1 MKRHRLAATAILC
14 CALTVSG
21 CGVIK
26 TINAIGSLF
35 GGNKKTSTVA
45 TVVKILGSVLGQFY
59 DTTTKTALVGKWSYD
74 EPAIQFESENLL
86 KKAGGAVASQ
96 GVADKLVPYF
106 EKVGFKQGSLA
117 LELREDNTCT
127 YTIGGNSFDGTY
139 EFNDAE
145 KKLTLKTPLFP
156 LPAAYLSVVG
166 DQMAM
171 TFDSSKLLSL
181 VQIVGQVTN
190 QPSLSA
196 ISNLAE
202 SYDGMKTGFTFKRN
216 NQ

>member
-1 MKRHRLAATAILC
+1 MKRHGLAATAVLC
-14 CALTVSG
+14 CALTVSS
-21 CGVIK
+21 CGLIRTV
-26 TINAIGSLF
+26 TAIGSLF
-35 GGNKKTSTVA
+35 GGKKTSAVA
-45 TVVKILGSVLGQFY
+45 SVVKILGSVLGQFY

-127 YTIGGNSFDGTY
+127 YTFAGTSFDGTY
-139 EFNDAE
+139 VFDENN
-145 KKLTLKTPLFP
+145 KTLTLKTPLFP
-156 LPAAYLSVVG
+156 LPTAYLSVVG

-171 TFDSSKLLSL
+171 TFDSSKLISL
-181 VQIVGQVTN
+181 FQIAAQVTN
-190 QPSLSA
+190 QPTLSA
-196 ISNLAE
+196 ISNLAD
-202 SYDGMKTGFTFKRN
+202 SYDGMKTGLTFSKAK
-216 NQ
+216 

>member
-1 MKRHRLAATAILC
+1 MKRYRLATAALIC

-21 CGVIK
+21 CAIIRTAG
-26 TINAIGSLF
+26 AIGSIF
-35 GGNKKTSTVA
+35 GGHKKASTVV
-45 TVVKILGSVLGQFY
+45 TIVKILGSVLGQFY

-106 EKVGFKQGSLA
+106 EMVGFKKGGIS

-127 YTIGGNSFDGTY
+127 YTIAGNSFDGTY
-139 EFNDAE
+139 DFDDQN
-145 KKLTLKTPLFP
+145 KKLTLKTPFFP
-156 LPAAYLSVVG
+156 LPAAYLSIVD

-171 TFDSSKLLSL
+171 TFDSSKLLNV
-181 VQIVGQVTN
+181 VQVVGQFTN
-190 QPSLSA
+190 QPTLSA
-196 ISNLAE
+196 VSNLAE
-202 SYDGMKTGFTFKRN
+202 SYDGMKTGFTFKRTK
-216 NQ
+216 

>member
-1 MKRHRLAATAILC
+1 MKRHGLVATAVLC
-14 CALTVSG
+14 CALAVSG
-21 CGVIK
+21 CSLIRTVS
-26 TINAIGSLF
+26 AIGSLF
-35 GGNKKTSTVA
+35 GGKKTSTVG

-74 EPAIQFESENLL
+74 EPAIQFESDNLL
-86 KKAGGAVASQ
+86 KKAGGVVASE

-106 EKVGFKQGSLA
+106 EKIGFKQGSVA

-127 YTIGGNSFDGTY
+127 YTLGGTTFDGTY
-139 EFNDAE
+139 DFDDVN
-145 KKLTLKTPLFP
+145 KKLVLKTPLFP

-181 VQIVGQVTN
+181 VQTVSQFSN
-190 QPSLSA
+190 QPTITA
-196 ISNLAE
+196 ISNLAD
-202 SYDGMKTGFTFKRN
+202 SYDGMKTGFTFKKTK
-216 NQ
+216 